1 MIVMINTINV
11 LKTILS
17 GQDPDVLFNQMVNNN
32 PQFKRFVEEN
42 KDKTPEQIA
51 REHGINPELLK
62 RL

>member
-1 MIVMINTINV
+1 MINTINM

-42 KDKTPEQIA
+42 EGKSPEQIA

>member
-1 MIVMINTINV
+1 MINTINM

-42 KDKTPEQIA
+42 KGKTPEQIA